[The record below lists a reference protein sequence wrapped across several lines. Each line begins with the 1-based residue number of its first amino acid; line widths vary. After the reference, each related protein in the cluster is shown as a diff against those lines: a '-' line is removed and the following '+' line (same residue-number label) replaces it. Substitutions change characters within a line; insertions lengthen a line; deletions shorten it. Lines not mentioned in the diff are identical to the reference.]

1 MEHWDVRIFTGS
13 YVVED
18 GKPVVELFGKTRDDE
33 SITVRY
39 KGFLPYFHVI
49 GPKDEVA
56 QILGKDM
63 EVLGLEEITLFH
75 DGSDKTATK
84 VTIRIVSP
92 VLIGRFRTVTRMY
105 LYR

>member
-1 MEHWDVRIFTGS
+1 MENWDVRIFTGS

-18 GKPVVELFGKTRDDE
+18 GKPVVELFGKTKNDE

-49 GPKDEVA
+49 APKEEVA
-56 QILGKDM
+56 QILGVDP

-75 DGSDKTATK
+75 NGSDKNATSQSAG
-84 VTIRIVSP
+84 SP
-92 VLIGRFRTVTRMY
+92 WRGSFFTPIILFLLVTRC
-105 LYR
+105 